1 MNDILLGAILLN
13 VILLV
18 ACIVLLCINRQLSKK
33 IKYVD
38 EANMWHR
45 LAITD
50 DLTGVYNRTAYNLH
64 MEKMK
69 RGDLKGPCA
78 IILFDIDGFK
88 QINDTLGHFE
98 GDKILKMVGKLL
110 SEVFFASNYRVFRI
124 GGDEFAVVAEHLN
137 EDDMIH
143 LLIVL
148 REQLAKNGDI
158 RLSKGYSVVKKSVDK
173 AFREADEMLYAD
185 KATKR

>member
-1 MNDILLGAILLN
+1 MLDIILIISCGILLYF
-13 VILLV
+13 
-18 ACIVLLCINRQLSKK
+18 NRQLSKK

-124 GGDEFAVVAEHLN
+124 GGDEFAVVVEHLN